1 MTAQAAHISPEIDER
16 EYKRRINAW
25 TMYDWANSA
34 FATTIL
40 AAVLPAYYSAVAG
53 ATLASEA
60 KATQYW
66 SVGLSISLFIVAFL
80 SPILGTVSDIM
91 RGKKK
96 FLAIFVGLGV
106 IGTGLLVLA
115 DTGDWLLA
123 SIFFIIGRIGFGAAN
138 VFYDALLPHVAKE
151 EDQDR
156 VSSKGYA
163 MGYLGGGIL
172 LAINIAMIQMIPG
185 TLGARLS
192 FLSVAVWWAV
202 FSIPIFR
209 RVPEPRAATKQL
221 EPGESLISVSFGRIK
236 NTFKDLR
243 QFRELFRYLI
253 AFLIYND
260 GIGII
265 IGIAVIYGAELG
277 FETTELILALLL
289 VQFVGIPFS
298 LVFGNLP
305 SKSDKRQSMYLAFV
319 LFNIVLLPI
328 VGVAGMQL
336 LPRNITGTPSPDF
349 AATATAVGQGVHTV
363 EEAGAMDF
371 QGTWQNNTVTGA
383 MRGETCNW
391 YAFWCDPTQYDVVY
405 AVTAVP
411 DGRLNFAFNGQ
422 VVELTISNGPD
433 HGQWLVEMDGMT
445 VLDDEQQPV
454 VIDAYSPTI
463 RYGVTE
469 EFRAAEEGEHI
480 LSLVNTGQANPDS
493 SGTLISLAR
502 IEVRPPLRSS
512 NLGAIVGLILAL
524 QLIGGLFAYFLGPRF
539 FASLAEKFDT
549 KRSIMLALV
558 AYSIIAVWGYFLN
571 AVIEFWFL
579 AWMVAIVQGGSQAL
593 SRSLYASMSPPSMS
607 GEFFGLFSIMEKFAS
622 FISPIFFIISVALF
636 DSSRPGILSIIV
648 LFFIG
653 GYLLSRVDVAEGRR
667 VAQEKEA
674 QLAKG

>member
-1 MTAQAAHISPEIDER
+1 MTTTAVSAPLEINER

-40 AAVLPAYYSAVAG
+40 AAVLPAYYSTVAG

-66 SVGLSISLFIVAFL
+66 SIGLSISLFIVAFL

-96 FLAIFVGLGV
+96 FLAVFVGLGV
-106 IGTGLLVLA
+106 IGTGLLVLV

-123 SIFFIIGRIGFGAAN
+123 SMFFIVGRIGFGAAN
-138 VFYDALLPHVAKE
+138 VFYDALLPHVARE

-156 VSSKGYA
+156 VSSWGYA

-172 LAINIAMIQMIPG
+172 LAINIVMIQMMSG

-192 FLSVAVWWAV
+192 FLSVAIWWAV

-209 RVPEPRAATKQL
+209 RVPEPHAATKQSQ
-221 EPGESLISVSFGRIK
+221 PGESLISVSFGRIK

-243 QFRELFRYLI
+243 QFRDLFRFLV

-305 SKSDKRQSMYLAFV
+305 SKSNKRQTMYLAFV
-319 LFNIVLLPI
+319 LFNIIVLPI
-328 VGVAGMQL
+328 AGIAGMQL
-336 LPRNITGTPSPDF
+336 LPRDITGTPSPNF
-349 AATATAVGQGVHTV
+349 AATATAVGQGTHTV
-363 EEAGAMDF
+363 AEADGMEF
-371 QGTWQNNTVTGA
+371 QGAWERNVISGEV
-383 MRGETCNW
+383 RGETCGW
-391 YAFWCDPTQYDVVY
+391 YAFWCDPARFDVVY
-405 AVTAVP
+405 AATADP
-411 DGRLNFAFNGQ
+411 DGRMDFAFNGQ
-422 VVELTISNGPD
+422 VLELTISNGPD
-433 HGQWLVEMDGMT
+433 HGRWAVEMDGQPL
-445 VLDDEQQPV
+445 LDDDGQPLI
-454 VIDAYSPTI
+454 IDAYSPTV
-463 RYGVTE
+463 RYDVVE
-469 EFRAAEEGEHI
+469 EFRAAEEGEHV
-480 LSLVNTGQANPDS
+480 LSLVANG
-493 SGTLISLAR
+493 SGTVMSIAQ
-502 IEVRPPLRSS
+502 IEVRPPLRTS
-512 NLGAIVGLILAL
+512 NLGAIIGLILAL
-524 QLIGGLFAYFLGPRF
+524 QVIGFLFAYFLGPRF
-539 FASLAEKFDT
+539 FTGLAEKFDT
-549 KRSIMLALV
+549 KRSILLALV
-558 AYSIIAVWGYFLN
+558 AYSIIAVWGFFLN

-636 DSSRPGILSIIV
+636 DSSRPGILSIII
-648 LFFIG
+648 LFIIG

-667 VAQEKEA
+667 AAQAKEA